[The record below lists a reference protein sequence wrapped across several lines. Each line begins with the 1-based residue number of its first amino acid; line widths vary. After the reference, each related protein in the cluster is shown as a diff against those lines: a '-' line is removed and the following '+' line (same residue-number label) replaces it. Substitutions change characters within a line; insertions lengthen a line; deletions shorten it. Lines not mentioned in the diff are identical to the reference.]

1 MAAIMRT
8 GSVCDLTTAADRQ
21 DGFSYIGVLITL
33 AIAAIGMAGA
43 TMLWQHQAQRINEA
57 LLLETGEA
65 YRLAIGRYYEASPGP
80 VKQYPQS
87 LDVLLEDRRFPLA
100 KRHLRRILPDPF
112 YPRRPI
118 GLIQRDGRIVGV
130 FSQSELAPIRQTGY
144 QEFQEGF
151 KSAKHYKQWQFVYEP
166 NTLTTL
172 EEHLLD

>member
-1 MAAIMRT
+1 MRT
-8 GSVCDLTTAADRQ
+8 GRVCDLAAAAHRQ

-33 AIAAIGMAGA
+33 AIAAIGMTGA

-118 GLIQRDGRIVGV
+118 GVIQRDGRIVGV
-130 FSQSELAPIRQTGY
+130 FSQSELAPIRKSGY
-144 QEFQEGF
+144 QEFQESF
-151 KSAKHYKQWQFVYEP
+151 KNAKHYKQWQFIYEP

-172 EEHLLD
+172 EDSLFN